1 MSKFLERQVGLH
13 LMINNTVV
21 LYWGCSHDLTLTET
35 LNHANYQ
42 KFFWVKTYYH
52 SKYPRSKLMGS
63 GSYMVRESFLVV
75 Y

>member
-21 LYWGCSHDLTLTET
+21 LYLGCSHDLALTET

-42 KFFWVKTYYH
+42 KFFLGKNIL
-52 SKYPRSKLMGS
+52 S
-63 GSYMVRESFLVV
+63 
-75 Y
+75 